1 MLHSLNYRKKEHL
14 CKPSET
20 SKANRPPAVFSFR
33 CKSKWTINPLSSIII
48 YIMKAA
54 LPFPLAK
61 QLRDLGERLQLA
73 RLRRRYSA
81 TTVAARAGITRMTL
95 YKVEKGDPG
104 VSVGTYAS
112 VLRVLGLP
120 NDLDLLARDDVLGR
134 KLQDLELPVR
144 KIAPARKTTL

>member
-1 MLHSLNYRKKEHL
+1 
-14 CKPSET
+14 
-20 SKANRPPAVFSFR
+20 V
-33 CKSKWTINPLSSIII
+33 
-48 YIMKAA
+48 KAA

-120 NDLDLLARDDVLGR
+120 GDLDLLARDDVLGR

-144 KIAPARKTTL
+144 KIAPARNRSK